1 MLGIKEETAKET
13 EEAEGAGE
21 GGEDG
26 EHHKGIGANGSAK
39 DRVATEGHNAVATKH
54 GSGTGRRRKGAVTKC
69 IHTWLKRGQDI
80 MPRSGGGGGEVKR
93 AAVDGGLTSCEGK
106 TMGVKAE
113 VAHRWW

>member
-39 DRVATEGHNAVATKH
+39 DRVATEGHNAVA
-54 GSGTGRRRKGAVTKC
+54 
-69 IHTWLKRGQDI
+69 
-80 MPRSGGGGGEVKR
+80 
-93 AAVDGGLTSCEGK
+93 
-106 TMGVKAE
+106 
-113 VAHRWW
+113 